1 MRGRDDRTD
10 GLFSYVSCERRV
22 PADHPPRTILPIVD
36 AALTALSGELAK
48 LLRALLLQAFCSVRS
63 ERQLIEQLDD
73 NLLFRWFVGLGVDDP
88 VWDVTVF
95 TKSRG
100 RLLEGEIAAKFL
112 DAVLDQPQV
121 KALLSDEHFSADG
134 RLIQAWASV
143 KSFRP
148 KDGLGEPPG
157 PGRNG
162 ERDFHGEKRSNAT
175 HGSTTDPEARL
186 YRPRRSSDRRPF
198 GPRIARAAAARF
210 RWFGLVLLQAIP
222 RNTASARVTDS
233 RVSSSN
239 RPIGSPSLSCGTL
252 CALLTITWE
261 GLRRPLN
268 GHGAMR
274 KSGVSRSSPVI
285 GRMVTDGCSSTGRTG

>member
-1 MRGRDDRTD
+1 MRGRDDRME
-10 GLFSYVSCERRV
+10 GLFSYVGCERRV

-36 AALTALSGELAK
+36 AALTALSGEPEK
-48 LLRALLLQAFCSVRS
+48 LLRALLLQAFCSIRS

-73 NLLFRWFVGLGVDDP
+73 KLLFRWFVGLGVDDS

-95 TKSRG
+95 TKNRG

-134 RLIQAWASV
+134 RLIQAWASM

-148 KDGLGEPPG
+148 KDGLGDPPG

-198 GPRIARAAAARF
+198 GPRIAGLLPRDSAGSDWFFFRRSRETRPAPELPTAGCCPPAGRSGRRACRAAR
-210 RWFGLVLLQAIP
+210 
-222 RNTASARVTDS
+222 SA
-233 RVSSSN
+233 
-239 RPIGSPSLSCGTL
+239 PC
-252 CALLTITWE
+252 
-261 GLRRPLN
+261 
-268 GHGAMR
+268 
-274 KSGVSRSSPVI
+274 
-285 GRMVTDGCSSTGRTG
+285 